1 MKIKS
6 NKINELYEEWS
17 GEPHTNNSNKQ
28 VHDSAECTDFAEYC
42 IKYAV
47 SKQRERYMDLY
58 RIIKQ
63 AYHLGRD
70 NGSGRSEKNLNDFI
84 EKPEIKHPKWIMDMF
99 NVLEE
104 IDKYLSENPKNYVGS
119 GSILHTKIKECLSDD
134 DASQH
139 EP

>member
-17 GEPHTNNSNKQ
+17 GEHHTNNSNKQ

-84 EKPEIKHPKWIMDMF
+84 EKPEIKQLLINKQKKTP
-99 NVLEE
+99 
-104 IDKYLSENPKNYVGS
+104 Y
-119 GSILHTKIKECLSDD
+119 IKLK
-134 DASQH
+134 
-139 EP
+139 